1 MANNEFQGLR
11 RFLDEKFSQIDS
23 RLEKMATKEE
33 RGQRFEET
41 KHYIDQHFEE
51 SKRHMGV
58 LSEGLQ
64 HKIDLLAEGHQLL
77 NQKIDNLSHE
87 FKVEIK
93 ETQAMIKFSY
103 A

>member
-1 MANNEFQGLR
+1 
-11 RFLDEKFSQIDS
+11 
-23 RLEKMATKEE
+23 
-33 RGQRFEET
+33 
-41 KHYIDQHFEE
+41 
-51 SKRHMGV
+51 MGV

-93 ETQAMIKFSY
+93 ETQAMVKFSY
-103 A
+103 AELDRRVRTLEEDFLALKSRVERIEARWS